1 MRVGENVSVRTRLRI
16 SILALVTAIVL
27 AVSVLHLHGVVRAT
41 LDDVGERSAT
51 LAEQIN
57 TYVIEIANRSTAS
70 GSWDEAVRSDMNL
83 RRLLRNSLAR
93 SSAVLDVVVT
103 SQDGEVLAAADADRV
118 GRFTRSG
125 RSWREWREQNL
136 LLQLADVYRTHT
148 DLYVDAPIVTSGSSD
163 PVLNVRVLIS
173 PALLRA
179 AIEPELQNLAVIS
192 IVSLAISGVLAVL
205 VSRMIGSSLERLGH
219 KIDRIAQGDLESIQ
233 EDRFKVPEFVDLETK
248 LWWLG
253 RQYSGARADMQQMKS
268 SVEHV
273 LRQVDSAI
281 FLFGPDGRLQIA
293 GEASERLLARP
304 RQELLGRSFDEL
316 FPSWNGPGAALSRA
330 IASRQWLR
338 EHPVTLDRPN
348 MPAAHLLMTVEPVQY
363 EGAATGTLV
372 MLRDAESRREAR
384 VDVEAARRLVAL
396 SRITS
401 GVAHEIKNPLNAM
414 MLHLEI
420 ACDKAQKG
428 SDTMTELGIV
438 KSELLRLDRVVKALL
453 DFHRPVDVR
462 AVTCRLG
469 TLATDVAALIRPQAD
484 AQNVRVSV
492 EDDAGDS
499 VVMCDMDLLKQSILN
514 VAVNS
519 LEAMR
524 TGGMLRF
531 ITRSEEKESVL
542 VIEDTGP
549 GIPPEIQDKI
559 FNLYF
564 TTKQSGTGIGLAMA
578 YRILQLH
585 GGTISLASEPGKGT
599 ACRLALPLATHERE
613 VAA

>member
-1 MRVGENVSVRTRLRI
+1 MRVGENVSVRARLRI

-41 LDDVGERSAT
+41 FDDVGERSAT

-57 TYVIEIANRSTAS
+57 TYVIEAANRNSAA
-70 GSWDEAVRSDMNL
+70 GSWDEAVRADLNL

-93 SSAVLDVVVT
+93 SSAVLDVLVLNRAN
-103 SQDGEVLAAADADRV
+103 EVLAAADPDRV
-118 GRFTRSG
+118 GQTVRRG
-125 RSWREWREQNL
+125 RSWREWREKNL

-148 DLYVDAPIVTSGSSD
+148 DLYVDAPIVATGSSD
-163 PVLNVRVLIS
+163 PVLDVRVLIS

-179 AIEPELQNLAVIS
+179 SIEPELQNLAAIS
-192 IVSLAISGVLAVL
+192 IISLSISALLAIL

-219 KIDRIAQGDLESIQ
+219 KIDRIAQGDLDSIQ
-233 EDRFKVPEFVDLETK
+233 EDRFNLPEFVDLESK

-253 RQYSGARADMQQMKS
+253 RQYSGARTDMLHMKS
-268 SVEHV
+268 SVEQV

-304 RQELLGRSFDEL
+304 RQELLGRPFEEL
-316 FPSWNGPGAALSRA
+316 FPSWTGPGAALSRA

-338 EHPVTLDRPN
+338 DHPVTLERSN
-348 MPAAHLLMTVEPVQY
+348 MPAARLLMTVEPVQY
-363 EGAATGTLV
+363 EGAANGTVV
-372 MLRDAESRREAR
+372 MLRDAEARRESR
-384 VDVEAARRLVAL
+384 VDIEAASRLIAL
-396 SRITS
+396 SRLTS

-420 ACDKAQKG
+420 ACDKAQHG
-428 SDTMTELGIV
+428 ADTTPELGIV
-438 KSELLRLDRVVKALL
+438 KRELLRLDRVVKALL

-462 AVTCRLG
+462 AVSCRLG
-469 TLATDVAALIRPQAD
+469 VLASDVALLIRPQAD
-484 AQNVRVSV
+484 AQNIRVV
-492 EDDAGDS
+492 LEDNAGEAN
-499 VVMCDMDLLKQSILN
+499 VMCDMDLLKQSILN

-519 LEAMR
+519 LEAMKS
-524 TGGMLRF
+524 GGVLRF
-531 ITRSEEKESVL
+531 TTRSERNESVL
-542 VIEDTGP
+542 LIEDTGA
-549 GIPPEIQDKI
+549 GIPPEIRDKI

-578 YRILQLH
+578 YRIMQLH
-585 GGTISLASEPGKGT
+585 GGTITIDSEPGKGPS
-599 ACRLALPLATHERE
+599 CRMALPVTQERE